1 MTAIDI
7 GLVRQVGFLNLMEMD
22 TKQFI
27 EVEIKRET
35 LDQEHEVPVIGPNLI
50 YEESVFEGKESNSY
64 EEVED
69 IKYDNQRAT
78 FTYNNKE
85 CIQQTFSKTKS
96 NLNTKCKDFSENK
109 ISHQNEL
116 VQGSCLDKRYSCIV
130 CGKYFMFPSKLARH
144 NRVHTG
150 EKPYSCDICGK
161 TKPRNELYQT
171 MNAQLTIPCNKSEIT
186 SNQSCDPKRPE
197 KTHLGKKYYSNN
209 VSETTYYR
217 AGDLNRH
224 NNVLHTVK
232 KSHSI
237 DINKTISLY
246 TKRLKDTK
254 HNIQT
259 DEKAYSGNVSGRISN
274 QSNDLKGQNIIHTGE
289 KQYSCNVCG
298 KSFNT
303 SSNLKRHNT
312 IHNKEMIYSC
322 KFCGESFNKSAD
334 LKLHNTRIHIV
345 YFKVY
350 FFNIL
355 LYICNLF
362 FNIIKD
368 YISIFVKYFNFSPIF
383 ENRIFKM
390 DSKQFIKQEL
400 KVEIEDTDPEI
411 TVMAVNWQLDTTVP
425 KQENNAL
432 SVNQT
437 CSNELKVRLEDVKQL
452 EASDIVSNNMHA
464 EPNNSCKKSKP
475 TFKQST
481 HMKRSKE
488 TISHKKSHLNHNNG
502 ATHNQSTGSKEHN
515 TICINEM
522 SDSKSLSGK
531 ISTQSSVL
539 NSHKSDETDEK
550 HFSCNICGKVFNT
563 NTNLKVHIRRHTDI
577 RFTNERQ

>member
-411 TVMAVNWQLDTTVP
+411 TV
-425 KQENNAL
+425 
-432 SVNQT
+432 
-437 CSNELKVRLEDVKQL
+437 KQL
-452 EASDIVSNNMHA
+452 EASDVVYNKMQAELSNL
-464 EPNNSCKKSKP
+464 CKKSKP

-481 HMKRSKE
+481 DMKRSKE
-488 TISHKKSHLNHNNG
+488 TTSYEESHLSNIDG
-502 ATHNQSTGSKEHN
+502 PTHNQCSGLKKQHITYPDKETSGNIVSATMSDRYVDLNKHNTILPDKKTHFHNINGTTPSQSTGSKEHN
-515 TICINEM
+515 AICINETTDTKSPSGII
-522 SDSKSLSGK
+522 SDK
-531 ISTQSSVL
+531 T
-539 NSHKSDETDEK
+539 
-550 HFSCNICGKVFNT
+550 
-563 NTNLKVHIRRHTDI
+563 
-577 RFTNERQ
+577 FT